1 VPGVVR
7 GFFIW
12 ADMAKRKDQLDEYR
26 QNDEQELAAEIER
39 LEQHMFDLRS
49 QRVTEKLEEPSQLTK
64 ARRQIARIK
73 TLLRERELA
82 KSEQ

>member
-1 VPGVVR
+1 
-7 GFFIW
+7 
-12 ADMAKRKDQLDEYR
+12 MAKRRDQLDEYR

>member
-1 VPGVVR
+1 MPGVVR